1 VVQSRGI
8 LRSGGKGG
16 FTYPEMAFL
25 LAVIAL
31 FLVGT
36 VWVVNGAIV
45 KSHPPG
51 KSDRAGSEAERALDR
66 IESMVRAARQ
76 FYYTGRLTAEMRW
89 GPAADCLD
97 LLADLDGDP
106 NTGSFEASSQGR
118 VEKGLERVVIFS
130 RGAALVAQVYSGPGA
145 VPRTVVLLND
155 RSPGD
160 DRPFKASFRI
170 EEQKAPKSAAP
181 GSVVA
186 ENTVVA
192 RTALDATA
200 VRVSITTGL
209 GGSRL
214 VIGRTIGLPAR
225 PPLAPTL
232 PPGL

>member
-1 VVQSRGI
+1 VQGRGI
-8 LRSGGKGG
+8 LRSSGTRG

-45 KSHPPG
+45 KSHPLG
-51 KSDRAGSEAERALDR
+51 KSDRAGSETERALDR

-89 GPAADCLD
+89 GPAADSLD

-118 VEKGLERVVIFS
+118 VEKGLERAVIFS
-130 RGAALVAQVYSGPGA
+130 RGAALVVQVYSGSFA
-145 VPRTVVLLND
+145 RPRTVVLLDNL
-155 RSPGD
+155 SPGD
-160 DRPFKASFRI
+160 DGGFKASFRI
-170 EEQKAPKSAAP
+170 EERQAPKSREP
-181 GSVVA
+181 GSVIA
-186 ENTVVA
+186 ENIVVA
-192 RTALDATA
+192 RPALDATA

-214 VIGRTIGLPAR
+214 VIGRTIELPAR
-225 PPLAPTL
+225 PPLAPALT
-232 PPGL
+232 PGF

>member
-97 LLADLDGDP
+97 LL
-106 NTGSFEASSQGR
+106 EASSQGR
-118 VEKGLERVVIFS
+118 VEKGLERAVIFS